1 MKKLCKEQ
9 LLEMIE
15 LRKQGVSVKDLAAKY
30 DVSYEYASHLTS
42 GAAMEKENDN
52 KVWDAE
58 TRATWRYLQ
67 ALVRH
72 IAKLAGR

>member
-1 MKKLCKEQ
+1 MKKLTKEQ

-30 DVSYEYASHLTS
+30 DMSYEYVSHLTS
-42 GAAMEKENDN
+42 GAAIEKGN

-58 TRATWRYLQ
+58 TRETWRYLQ